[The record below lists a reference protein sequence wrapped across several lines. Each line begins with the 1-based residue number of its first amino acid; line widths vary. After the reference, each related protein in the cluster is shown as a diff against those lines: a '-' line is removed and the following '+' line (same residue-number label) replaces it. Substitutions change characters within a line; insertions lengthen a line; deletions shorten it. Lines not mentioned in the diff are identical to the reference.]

1 MRKTFNPVLKEKIDY
16 TPRQERKKVEEPTVA
31 LKPCCVC
38 NKTIT
43 QGYYGRHGNG
53 GTCSKKCE
61 DSFKPSEVNY
71 ENFTPCTAFN
81 GDVFSQR

>member
-1 MRKTFNPVLKEKIDY
+1 MSNNRYNRNKGFDSLKPTAKSTTD
-16 TPRQERKKVEEPTVA
+16 EPTVA

-81 GDVFSQR
+81 GDVFSPR